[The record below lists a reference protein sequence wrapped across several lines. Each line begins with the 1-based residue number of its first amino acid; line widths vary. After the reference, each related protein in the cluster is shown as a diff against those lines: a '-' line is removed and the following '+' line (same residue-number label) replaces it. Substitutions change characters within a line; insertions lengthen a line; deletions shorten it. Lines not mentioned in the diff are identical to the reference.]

1 MKGFETPWI
10 HSPCLCLILAD
21 IFLGLFPSLHFM
33 LSCHNIYLR
42 VWIENA
48 SLSLPCF
55 FPPKLIPVCLL
66 YPSPAIASVYF
77 PAERF
82 QLQSKCRNVNAPS
95 HPCLLSPPSALLP
108 LSFLTIKCSCH
119 QLVAATFNGSLV
131 CVAVCTTGLKGK
143 RKPKNG
149 RRQERK
155 HWKVTSIDSIF
166 FLNFYSFQSN
176 FFLCVYICCGLV
188 YVFSVKWSVI

>member
-155 HWKVTSIDSIF
+155 HWKVTSPDSIF
-166 FLNFYSFQSN
+166 FFKL
-176 FFLCVYICCGLV
+176 LLI
-188 YVFSVKWSVI
+188 SV

>member
-48 SLSLPCF
+48 SLSLLCF

-77 PAERF
+77 PAEHF

-155 HWKVTSIDSIF
+155 HWKVTSLDSIFF
-166 FLNFYSFQSN
+166 FLNFY
-176 FFLCVYICCGLV
+176 
-188 YVFSVKWSVI
+188 